1 LLLHDSNLQYV
12 LVGDTHSGKS
22 AIPGWNV
29 QPAARFRRAPV
40 RVELGHVVY
49 QSGLCRLALD
59 SRIGCIIYEGSP
71 YYIST
76 WLSALLGRCM
86 GKRVLFWTH
95 GWLERESGLKGFI
108 RRLFYRIPNA
118 LLLYGSKAR
127 SIGITMGFAPGRLH
141 IVYNS
146 LDYDA
151 QRCIRENLASSD
163 HRTVRARLF
172 SDPDL
177 PLVICTSRLTKA
189 CRFDLLIKAQS
200 ILFSEGHRINVLLVG
215 DGPERGPLERMA
227 AQRSLPT
234 VLFGACHNEQVL
246 GSLFLSATVTV
257 SPGKIGLT
265 AMHSLAYGVP
275 VITHDDPAR
284 QGPEWEAII
293 AGRTGEF
300 FRRNDPR
307 DLADVI
313 RRWTLAPVPS
323 ASVRDACYEVI
334 ETRYNPQAQAEAI
347 NRAVRGEE
355 QG

>member
-1 LLLHDSNLQYV
+1 
-12 LVGDTHSGKS
+12 
-22 AIPGWNV
+22 
-29 QPAARFRRAPV
+29 
-40 RVELGHVVY
+40 
-49 QSGLCRLALD
+49 
-59 SRIGCIIYEGSP
+59 
-71 YYIST
+71 
-76 WLSALLGRCM
+76 
-86 GKRVLFWTH
+86 
-95 GWLERESGLKGFI
+95 
-108 RRLFYRIPNA
+108 
-118 LLLYGSKAR
+118 
-127 SIGITMGFAPGRLH
+127 
-141 IVYNS
+141 
-146 LDYDA
+146 
-151 QRCIRENLASSD
+151 
-163 HRTVRARLF
+163 
-172 SDPDL
+172 
-177 PLVICTSRLTKA
+177 
-189 CRFDLLIKAQS
+189 
-200 ILFSEGHRINVLLVG
+200 
-215 DGPERGPLERMA
+215 MA